1 MDNLREKNKRRMRIS
16 GIVLLVLPVVLGFIR
31 WLTDSDKTVFLIIWI
46 MFMFLIAVYLISIEY
61 LEHFLENKL
70 KKIAGDEVEKGGE
83 EK

>member
-16 GIVLLVLPVVLGFIR
+16 GIVLLILPVVLGFIR

-61 LEHFLENKL
+61 LEHYL
-70 KKIAGDEVEKGGE
+70 KNRGGRR
-83 EK
+83 

>member
-70 KKIAGDEVEKGGE
+70 KEIAGDEAEKGGE